1 MALLFWVGCDCEKAI
16 FQRSRL
22 WERYLN
28 RNRKGGGAESS
39 SAPPPV
45 ILILF
50 EEFVFQLLYP
60 LPICIDRVD
69 GKIQYFMDF
78 LHAIACFLQ
87 KLDFSQL
94 FLMLCK
100 KVNEFLVI
108 NVIHSDSTCC
118 VFSGRLPAAVLL
130 QVFDIGYLFRRSG
143 IRRKMLC
150 GR

>member
-1 MALLFWVGCDCEKAI
+1 MLFWAGCDCGKAI
-16 FQRSRL
+16 FQWSRL

-50 EEFVFQLLYP
+50 EEFVFQHLYP
-60 LPICIDRVD
+60 LPIGIDRVD

-78 LHAIACFLQ
+78 LHAIACVLQ

-94 FLMLCK
+94 FLMLRK
-100 KVNEFLVI
+100 NVNELIVI
-108 NVIHSDSTCC
+108 DVIHSDSTCC
-118 VFSGRLPAAVLL
+118 VFSGRLPVAVLL
-130 QVFDIGYLFRRSG
+130 QVFNIGRLIG
-143 IRRKMLC
+143 VP
-150 GR
+150 